1 MAEVGKEYS
10 FDITKTDEIFDR
22 LLKDEQLKL
31 EDGHVLSSAEEV
43 MGKKYCKWHNSW
55 SHTTNNCV
63 VFRNHLQKEIL
74 VNRAAALLT
83 RVPGKEQGPYEGG

>member
-10 FDITKTDEIFDR
+10 FDITKTYEIFDR

-43 MGKKYCKWHNSW
+43 MGKKYF
-55 SHTTNNCV
+55 
-63 VFRNHLQKEIL
+63 FRVMLKHLK
-74 VNRAAALLT
+74 
-83 RVPGKEQGPYEGG
+83 GGGP

>member
-1 MAEVGKEYS
+1 VPSVNQRRAVGHRRIRTKTWPGKEYS

-22 LLKDEQLKL
+22 LLKDGQFKL

-43 MGKKYCKWHNSW
+43 MGKKDSKWHNSW

-63 VFRNHLQKEIL
+63 TLPRSNS
-74 VNRAAALLT
+74 
-83 RVPGKEQGPYEGG
+83 